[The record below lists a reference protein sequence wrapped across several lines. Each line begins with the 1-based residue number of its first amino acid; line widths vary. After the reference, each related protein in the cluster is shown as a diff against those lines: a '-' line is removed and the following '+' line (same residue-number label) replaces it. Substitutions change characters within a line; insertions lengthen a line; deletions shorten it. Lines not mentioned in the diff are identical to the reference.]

1 MKHVLVVDL
10 ETGSKEKNAAVFA
23 IAAALVNIE
32 DPASVERI
40 KQAFVDGERLDDYL
54 YTKLHV
60 GDQWMDGRRLDDDTQ
75 AWWGQ
80 DRLRVPREAQKGG
93 VGDFREALK
102 AFVKLV
108 EELMKRHKEENG
120 PDSKIVVYFRDRQFD
135 DNILQH
141 AAEMYNVKL
150 PYIFNQR
157 RDIRTYIDSKLN
169 TTIGY
174 IPDFKPY
181 PDLPRHHAMT
191 DVLHDAASM
200 CEANRRSL
208 LTTRSALS
216 DDTSP

>member
-1 MKHVLVVDL
+1 MKHVLVADL
-10 ETGSKEKNAAVFA
+10 ETGSKEKDAAVFA
-23 IAAALVNIE
+23 IAAVLFNIE

-40 KQAFVDGERLDDYL
+40 KQAFAAGESLDDYL

-75 AWWGQ
+75 GWWRQ
-80 DRLRVPREAQKGG
+80 DRLRIPREAQKGG
-93 VGDFREALK
+93 VGDFRVALK

-108 EELMKRHKEENG
+108 NELVKRHQEEYG
-120 PDSKIVVYFRDRQFD
+120 TDSKIVVYFRDRQFD

-141 AAEMYNVKL
+141 AGEMYNVKF
-150 PYIFNQR
+150 PYQFNQR
-157 RDIRTYIDSKLN
+157 RDIRTYIDTKLN

-174 IPDFKPY
+174 IPDFKPF